1 MAEEFLKA
9 GICGENWWNMNSSRS
24 VYPLMNSSSSTCSV
38 AANDA
43 GNYNT
48 WQNDFLDLKSTRSCY
63 ENTNNSYFVSDACL
77 GFLEAHKPQQ
87 SDSAA
92 SESGSIFIDM
102 GFGLSSSTSLNWNQS
117 LFGHCSEKPESNF
130 DYVVQEET
138 GLHSSNDLQSQK
150 GWSPN
155 KSESPVNALKPMNQE
170 LCLDEQG
177 LNSITS
183 TGLSCGFPIGSTPSY
198 DYPTNLIQSLYD
210 PSAPQPQPGNSLFTN
225 PSTMSYSS
233 SNTLS
238 PTTWSKVPNSPMPK
252 QQQQHLSGELHF
264 SNNTPLW
271 NVSAEA
277 LNDIRAGV
285 FASSQA
291 QYQIPTF
298 EEKPISPSTL
308 LNKVKK
314 DESQDT
320 ASMGKKSGC
329 EPAFKRQRIETPSPL
344 PTFKVRKEKLGDRIT
359 ALQQLVSPFGKTD
372 TASVL
377 HEAIDYIK
385 FLHDQVTV
393 FNTSY
398 LKNGALIQ
406 QQQQRCDNLN
416 DSEGPKEDLRSRG
429 LCLVPI
435 SSTFPVVNETSVD
448 FWTPTFG
455 GAFISS

>member
-1 MAEEFLKA
+1 MAEEFLQA
-9 GICGENWWNMNSSRS
+9 GTFGESWWNMNSSRS
-24 VYPLMNSSSSTCSV
+24 VFPLMTSSLTCSV

-48 WQNDFLDLKSTRSCY
+48 WLTDFLDLKPTRSCA
-63 ENTNNSYFVSDACL
+63 EDTNNNYFASDASL

-87 SDSAA
+87 SESAA

-117 LFGHCSEKPESNF
+117 LFAHCSGKPENNF
-130 DYVVQEET
+130 VYVLQEET
-138 GLHSSNDLQSQK
+138 GLDSSNDLQSQK
-150 GWSPN
+150 DWCPN
-155 KSESPVNALKPMNQE
+155 KSQSLVDAFKSMNQE
-170 LCLDEQG
+170 LCLDQHG

-183 TGLSCGFPIGSTPSY
+183 TGLSCGFPIGSTTSYAYPS
-198 DYPTNLIQSLYD
+198 NLVQSLYD
-210 PSAPQPQPGNSLFTN
+210 PS
-225 PSTMSYSS
+225 TMSYSSPPNYGTSS

-238 PTTWSKVPNSPMPK
+238 PTTWSEVPNSLMPK
-252 QQQQHLSGELHF
+252 QHLSGELHF
-264 SNNTPLW
+264 SNNTPFC
-271 NVSAEA
+271 NASAEA

-285 FASSQA
+285 FSSSKA
-291 QYQIPTF
+291 QYQTPTF
-298 EEKPISPSTL
+298 EEKPISPSTQL
-308 LNKVKK
+308 SKLKK
-314 DESQDT
+314 DESPDT
-320 ASMGKKSGC
+320 ISVGKKSGC

-393 FNTSY
+393 LNTSY
-398 LKNGALIQ
+398 LKKGAPIQ
-406 QQQQRCDNLN
+406 HQQRCDNLN
-416 DSEGPKEDLRSRG
+416 DSEGPKQDLRSRG

-448 FWTPTFG
+448 FWTLTFG